1 MADLLGFVLSGLV
14 SGALYAL
21 LATGLVLSYSASGLF
36 NFAHG
41 ATAYLC
47 ALAFYELHSGLG
59 LPAVPTAVLLV
70 CVLAPALGW
79 GLDRLMFR
87 KLARV
92 GETAQIVATIGLL
105 VALPALGL
113 WVVELLADAGT
124 SVKPAENQFG
134 LPGVGPSP
142 ARSWQPVDGVGV
154 DSDQL
159 IIWATTALVALGL
172 WVLMRHTPL
181 GLQLR
186 AAVDNRSLVELRG
199 LSADR
204 LSSIAWMLSSGLAGL
219 AGVLATPLLGLSS
232 HDFTL
237 FLFVSATAAVLGR
250 FVSVPLAF
258 VGGLG
263 LGVLQNLVAGY
274 ADFAERIT
282 GFRTAVPFLILFA
295 GLLLLTRRGRTAG
308 TAAVDPPPV
317 DYLTGR
323 SRLRRWGPWTLAAV
337 LLATS
342 FYTVTTPFWSGLL
355 TQGLA
360 LSLVFVSFTV
370 VTGLGAMV
378 SLAQATF
385 VTGAALVA
393 GLLLSHGWPFVA
405 AAAVGTCA
413 AAALGA
419 LVALP
424 ALRLGGRSLALATLA
439 LAFLADQV
447 LFQLGWLRNGDTGW
461 AVPRPVL
468 GPVDLGDDRALGVA
482 LTVLVATAVA
492 ALGALRNSPSGRA
505 MLAVRS
511 APAAAMASGVSVV
524 RTKLVLFTLS
534 AGLAGFGGVMYASY
548 NTRVNATD
556 FTAMTGLIWLAVVVA
571 AGLRRPQ
578 FAVVAGLVYAV
589 VPHLVSEHVTESVHL
604 PVILFGL
611 AGLALAND
619 PDGYCAA
626 VPSRLH
632 RRRLTRP
639 ETDTPD
645 PGPAPEPTG
654 TLPADT
660 APGDRA
666 AADTVAAGTTRAG
679 TAATTAGSTG
689 RVATTVVPGG
699 TVPAHAGST
708 TVGYTGTDAT
718 AVEPTSAVPT
728 PAAPGDTAPARPV
741 PADAG
746 STGLVPG
753 SAVPGSTVPADAG
766 STGAAP
772 GTAVPSGT
780 DSTTADSISTV
791 PTRAVPTR
799 AVPTHAAPSD
809 AAPARVVPG
818 GTVPAHAG
826 STSTASANSMPTSA
840 VPSGSVPADAG
851 STGTVPADSV
861 PTPAVPA
868 GAAPAGV
875 MPARVP
881 TGAAVAGQAGGSAG
895 FGGDAFVA
903 ALCLRGIRAGYDGA
917 PVLHGVDLAV
927 RPGEILALLGPN
939 GAGKSTT
946 CRVAAGLVNPLAG
959 QVYVAGRDATRD
971 GAVRRSRAGVVLA
984 PEGRG
989 IFPALTIEENLA
1001 LYLRGR
1007 DGQGGRDGRDAR
1019 EAVYERFPGLA
1030 GRRGVPAGAL
1040 SGGEQQMLALAPLLQ
1055 RPPKVLIADEPSL
1068 GLAPR
1073 VVEEVFRLLT
1083 ELRDHGTAL
1092 LLVEEKATEVLKV
1105 ADTVAYLAQGRV
1117 SWCGPRAAVEAD
1129 RLTEAYLGLA
1139 ATRVGAARP

>member
-47 ALAFYELHSGLG
+47 ALAFYELHSGFG
-59 LPAVPTAVLLV
+59 WPAVPTAVLLV
-70 CVLAPALGW
+70 CVAAPALGW

-113 WVVELLADAGT
+113 WIVELLEDAGA

-142 ARSWQPVDGVGV
+142 ARSWQLTDGVGI

-159 IIWATTALVALGL
+159 ITWVATAVVAVGL
-172 WVLMRHTPL
+172 WILMRHTPL
-181 GLQLR
+181 GLKLR
-186 AAVDNRSLVELRG
+186 AAVDDRSLVELRG

-204 LSSIAWMLSSGLAGL
+204 LSSIAWMLSSALAGL
-219 AGVLATPLLGLSS
+219 AGVLATPLLGLSA

-250 FVSVPLAF
+250 FVSIPLAF
-258 VGGLG
+258 AGGLG

-274 ADFAERIT
+274 AGFAERIT

-295 GLLLLTRRGRTAG
+295 GLLLLTRRSRTAG
-308 TAAVDPPPV
+308 TAAVDAPPV
-317 DYLTGR
+317 DYLAGR
-323 SRLRRWGPWTLAAV
+323 SRLRRWGPWATAAV
-337 LLATS
+337 LLAVA
-342 FYTVTTPFWSGLL
+342 FYTVTTPFWSGILA
-355 TQGLA
+355 QGLA

-393 GLLLSHGWPFVA
+393 GLLMSHGWPFVA

-413 AAALGA
+413 AAVLGA

-447 LFQLGWLRNGDTGW
+447 LFQIGWLRNGDTGW
-461 AVPRPVL
+461 SIPRPVF
-468 GPVDLGDDRALGVA
+468 GPVDLNDDRAFGVA
-482 LTVLVATAVA
+482 LLVLVTAAVA
-492 ALGALRNSPSGRA
+492 ALSALRGSPSGRA

-548 NTRVNATD
+548 NTRVTATD

-578 FAVVAGLVYAV
+578 FAVVAGLVYAL
-589 VPHLVSEHVTESVHL
+589 VPHLVSDYVTESVHL

-626 VPSRLH
+626 VSVRVH
-632 RRRLTRP
+632 RRRLGRGGPTGAGVGSGVEVVAGTGAGVGAMAGVGNGAGARSGVEAGAEVKSRP
-639 ETDTPD
+639 ESGD
-645 PGPAPEPTG
+645 P
-654 TLPADT
+654 
-660 APGDRA
+660 
-666 AADTVAAGTTRAG
+666 AGVTRAG
-679 TAATTAGSTG
+679 ASPMTSSSLTE
-689 RVATTVVPGG
+689 P
-699 TVPAHAGST
+699 PAL
-708 TVGYTGTDAT
+708 
-718 AVEPTSAVPT
+718 E
-728 PAAPGDTAPARPV
+728 
-741 PADAG
+741 
-746 STGLVPG
+746 L
-753 SAVPGSTVPADAG
+753 
-766 STGAAP
+766 
-772 GTAVPSGT
+772 
-780 DSTTADSISTV
+780 
-791 PTRAVPTR
+791 RAV
-799 AVPTHAAPSD
+799 
-809 AAPARVVPG
+809 
-818 GTVPAHAG
+818 
-826 STSTASANSMPTSA
+826 
-840 VPSGSVPADAG
+840 
-851 STGTVPADSV
+851 
-861 PTPAVPA
+861 
-868 GAAPAGV
+868 
-875 MPARVP
+875 
-881 TGAAVAGQAGGSAG
+881 
-895 FGGDAFVA
+895 
-903 ALCLRGIRAGYDGA
+903 RAGYDGA

-927 RPGEILALLGPN
+927 HPGEIVALLGPN

-946 CRVAAGLVNPLAG
+946 CRVAAGLVGPLGG
-959 QVYVAGRDATRD
+959 QVYVAGRDATRE

-1001 LYLRGR
+1001 LYLREK
-1007 DGQGGRDGRDAR
+1007 DQR

-1030 GRRGVPAGAL
+1030 GRRGVPAGSL
-1040 SGGEQQMLALAPLLQ
+1040 SGGEQQMLALASLLQ

-1073 VVEEVFRLLT
+1073 IVEEVFRLLT
-1083 ELRDHGTAL
+1083 ELRDTGTAL
-1092 LLVEEKATEVLKV
+1092 LLVEEKATEALGV

-1117 SWCGPRAAVEAD
+1117 TWCGPRASVETA

-1139 ATRVGAARP
+1139 ATPEADTDPETGPGGPASPTNPTIPSQTRGGVRP